1 MKNVFKILS
10 LGLLFGCTLPFGLQT
25 VTQCTADN
33 FDNINFD
40 IYKGEILGLVGEF
53 GGKSVVSL
61 RDFSTPGY
69 ICLIAGAVCAAVVLM
84 ICAKGSDRSNE
95 AAARRAARLGKA
107 VEEPKAE

>member
-1 MKNVFKILS
+1 MKKKVSIFEFVWYILCALSAVTGLVFI
-10 LGLLFGCTLPFGLQT
+10 
-25 VTQCTADN
+25 V
-33 FDNINFD
+33 
-40 IYKGEILGLVGEF
+40 LGLVGEF

-84 ICAKGSDRSNE
+84 ICAKGSDRANE